1 MDGNKIMK
9 GLIQGL
15 IAVGILLGA
24 YVGFAISMYIVA
36 IVFGILFQ
44 VGETLGLDNTTVEF
58 LGNISD
64 NWYTF
69 ATNLLTGAN
78 LVGTLVQV
86 AIVIVV
92 FGAFIY
98 IGYKGY
104 QKLGKKGRGD
114 SSY

>member
-9 GLIQGL
+9 GLVTGL
-15 IAVGILLGA
+15 VAIGILLGA
-24 YVGFAISMYIVA
+24 YVGFAISMYIVG
-36 IVFGILFQ
+36 IVFGILFD
-44 VGETLGLDNTTVEF
+44 VGTTIGLDNQTLDF
-58 LGNISD
+58 LSNVSD

-69 ATNLLTGAN
+69 ADSLLSGAN
-78 LVGTLVQV
+78 LVGSLVQV

-104 QKLGKKGRGD
+104 KKLGKRGMGD
-114 SSY
+114 NSY